1 MKNLP
6 ISFVGEFAAATKVIS
21 MLPTIAI
28 GESCLYTAAILGSA
42 ARAIAADLSKLADFG
57 INAAKAEATAAD
69 FGTCQIVVKRT
80 KEHLFRL
87 PSYPSDTDFK
97 EAKDPLQGEAAVDFA
112 SCHDRVHLV
121 P

>member
-6 ISFVGEFAAATKVIS
+6 ISFIGEFAATTKAIS

-28 GESCLYTAAILGSA
+28 EERYLYTVAILGSA
-42 ARAIAADLSKLADFG
+42 ARAIAADLSKLAEFG
-57 INAAKAEATAAD
+57 IDAATAEATAAD

-87 PSYPSDTDFK
+87 PSYPSETDFK
-97 EAKDPLQGEAAVDFA
+97 EAKDPLQGEAVVDFA